1 MVPVKP
7 TVKPPPPTSK
17 PPPPRE
23 PSCKPPPKPLLPAS
37 KPLVCN
43 IYAAPNTL
51 GAIVS
56 TTTPT
61 PTPSKPNIS
70 VVRTKISGAA
80 ASSSSN
86 SSSSTSAG
94 GESSS
99 KSPHH
104 AASQNGGEAVKLP
117 RKSPVESSNC
127 RSIAGDRTSTTISG
141 ETDGQTS
148 SSRTDTRANS
158 TDSGLSS
165 AACDREGLME
175 LSESLQSL
183 LAGMEEQLTTQA
195 AMSVSDKVSCDTSPP
210 PLSLSH
216 LYY

>member
-51 GAIVS
+51 GAIV
-56 TTTPT
+56 
-61 PTPSKPNIS
+61 
-70 VVRTKISGAA
+70 
-80 ASSSSN
+80 
-86 SSSSTSAG
+86 STSAG

-210 PLSLSH
+210 PLSVTPL
-216 LYY
+216 LLR